1 MEGFTLPY
9 LWKLLYY
16 EKTPYFEHTH
26 TFQNYFIYFLVLHP
40 ANKTGFE
47 WLGGG
52 DRPWRLEVL
61 VEKLVWNFPKDINSS
76 MIKFNW
82 SLFALLIEK
91 IN

>member
-52 DRPWRLEVL
+52 GGDRP
-61 VEKLVWNFPKDINSS
+61 
-76 MIKFNW
+76 
-82 SLFALLIEK
+82 
-91 IN
+91 

>member
-52 DRPWRLEVL
+52 IDLDGWRSWLKSWCGIFRRIL
-61 VEKLVWNFPKDINSS
+61 TLQ
-76 MIKFNW
+76 
-82 SLFALLIEK
+82 
-91 IN
+91 